1 MERRINVLL
10 VEDDPMAVRHL
21 TSIVNSSARY
31 RLEGAIE
38 SASVAEAYCLAGR
51 VELILMDVCTAMN
64 ASGVDAA
71 IKIKKAMP
79 YIKTV
84 IITSQLDAEL
94 VRRAWEGQVDGFLY
108 KLMPDGEILEA
119 MDRAVAGERVFPE
132 QRPQVRL
139 GAVMNIDIDAQ
150 HMNVLRE
157 LCGAKT
163 DEEIA
168 AAVHL
173 SVHTV
178 RKYISDLLDMTGFR
192 NRTELAVKAQKLG
205 VVTYGY

>member
-1 MERRINVLL
+1 MDQKINVLL
-10 VEDDPMAVRHL
+10 VEDDPMAARHL
-21 TSIVNSSARY
+21 TSIVNSSERY

-79 YIKTV
+79 HIKTV
-84 IITSQLDAEL
+84 IVTSQLDADL
-94 VRRAWEGQVDGFLY
+94 VQRAREGQVDSFLY
-108 KLMPDGEILEA
+108 KLLPDEEILTA
-119 MDRAVAGERVFPE
+119 MDRTMAGERVYPDR
-132 QRPQVRL
+132 RPKVQL
-139 GAVMNIDIDAQ
+139 GAVLNIDIDEQ

-178 RKYISDLLDMTGFR
+178 RKYISELLDMTGFR

-205 VVTYGY
+205 IVTYGY